1 MPEQTDKSTK
11 RVLLIN
17 DLAGYGK
24 VALSAMIPV
33 FSHLRYDTCN
43 LPTALVSN
51 TLDYGHFRIL
61 DTTDYMQDTLAVWE
75 KLGFRFDAI
84 CTGFLVS
91 EAQASLLY
99 TYCKAQ
105 KEAGTQILWTL
116 FWAMTENSTTG

>member
-51 TLDYGHFRIL
+51 TLDYGRFRIL
-61 DTTDYMQDTLAVWE
+61 DTTDYNLHNSDKYKGIPVEQFLEVFCDE
-75 KLGFRFDAI
+75 KA
-84 CTGFLVS
+84 
-91 EAQASLLY
+91 
-99 TYCKAQ
+99 
-105 KEAGTQILWTL
+105 
-116 FWAMTENSTTG
+116 